1 MLKRFAYQIVWF
13 LLAVCAALPVA
24 VQERSPD
31 WTRCENAFSPD
42 VQIGGCTALIQSS
55 RETAADR
62 AVAYNIR
69 GVAYRDKGDM
79 DRAIADFS
87 EAIRLNPL
95 LARAYHDRGVAYR
108 AKGDYRRSV
117 ADHENAVRL
126 DESIYGYANK

>member
-1 MLKRFAYQIVWF
+1 MLKRFVHQVVWF

-31 WTRCENAFSPD
+31 WTQCEDAFSPD
-42 VQIGGCTALIQSS
+42 VEIGGCTAVIQSS

-62 AVAYNIR
+62 ATAYHLR

-87 EAIRLNPL
+87 EAIRLNPR
-95 LARAYHDRGVAYR
+95 LASAYRDRGVAYR
-108 AKGDYRRSV
+108 AKGDHGRAV
-117 ADHENAVRL
+117 ADQERATQL
-126 DESIYGYANK
+126 DPIYGHASK